1 MHYIT
6 HVNNRYGVCEWVS
19 AGVHVCNHYFIIII
33 LQSWQ
38 KQKKVLL
45 KSNAGYL
52 SYVIF
57 TRELNKDFELLNK
70 KHTHVDCTR

>member
-1 MHYIT
+1 MLIT
-6 HVNNRYGVCEWVS
+6 GTVSVSEWVS

-70 KHTHVDCTR
+70 KHTHVDCTC